1 MDLFVYLLGWEIIL
15 QKLLLVGAWFFGV
28 TFILGSL
35 GAFLEGSLIAGL
47 LMLIGGSL
55 LLPLVKQLI
64 IDKNPSLSR
73 GKITA
78 VGSILIFISMFFVSS
93 DDATKTDGNEEQA
106 VTSKSV
112 EANPEQNVTK
122 PKPTTE
128 VEPSTKVV
136 TKEQAV
142 EVTNDEQAKMNKIME
157 VGITLGITPEEY
169 GNKFNKLTKRAGL
182 RKTVWSDVGL
192 NLNKQEYLDTFVVD
206 YPSNI
211 TLVGAVDKNGELK
224 SLEYQIS
231 TSDLNTTNAESIGLV
246 FSFLSGA
253 STSILSPKLSDDEA
267 LAFAAGLIGST
278 ATKFSKTEEPQRK
291 VEIKGDKAYMVEA
304 NQFMLT
310 FRIEPAASDNHK
322 D

>member
-1 MDLFVYLLGWEIIL
+1 M
-15 QKLLLVGAWFFGV
+15 
-28 TFILGSL
+28 
-35 GAFLEGSLIAGL
+35 
-47 LMLIGGSL
+47 
-55 LLPLVKQLI
+55 
-64 IDKNPSLSR
+64 
-73 GKITA
+73 
-78 VGSILIFISMFFVSS
+78 IFISMFFVSS
-93 DDATKTDGNEEQA
+93 DDATKTDGNEDQA

-112 EANPEQNVTK
+112 EAKTEQNVTK

-128 VEPSTKVV
+128 VEPSTEVV
-136 TKEQAV
+136 TKEQA
-142 EVTNDEQAKMNKIME
+142 DEQAKINKIME

-192 NLNKQEYLDTFVVD
+192 NLNRQEYLDTFVVD
-206 YPSNI
+206 YPSDI

-224 SLEYQIS
+224 SLEYQIN

-253 STSILSPKLSDDEA
+253 STSILSPELSDDEA

-304 NQFMLT
+304 NQFMLI
-310 FRIEPAASDNHK
+310 FRIEPEASDNHK